1 MTVTTLEEEGTQAVQ
16 DSKPQHQEAEERKRF
31 PGDETTPQTISS
43 ALGMTREESR
53 LWNFYLRGPDP
64 YSLLVDHRTHTTIM
78 PGQRNMVLAR
88 IQSRGSFRFFRTRE
102 PIISGT
108 AHLIEFLCDIPNRDV
123 EQKKVW
129 KRQLLEFIQTGKFTP
144 DRTFEQGFDT
154 GIDLD
159 GLPRGGKV
167 NGKAGQ
173 GSRTVMRQNG
183 KPLPPPRMPSYHP
196 GAD

>member
-16 DSKPQHQEAEERKRF
+16 DSKPQHREAEERKRF

-64 YSLLVDHRTHTTIM
+64 YNLLVDHRTHTTIM
-78 PGQRNMVLAR
+78 PGQRNVVLAR

-108 AHLIEFLCDIPNRDV
+108 AHLIEFLCDIPSGDV

-129 KRQLLEFIQTGKFTP
+129 KRQLLEFIRTGKFTP

-159 GLPRGGKV
+159 GLQYGGRNGGKGRV
-167 NGKAGQ
+167 PPTVTRRTGK
-173 GSRTVMRQNG
+173 S
-183 KPLPPPRMPSYHP
+183 LPPPRMPSYRS